1 MVGFAPLNPPY
12 ALTWGY
18 GFRARPCGRPG
29 MTSTLVRLAGGC
41 DLDRERRRDALP
53 DVGEDALPAFA
64 IDAGIVEAAL
74 GRPPLRQMSAAAGVQ
89 ILALLAGLAQTGAG
103 LEGFA
108 PDRVVDDVLDR
119 VAADMRF

>member
-29 MTSTLVRLAGGC
+29 MTSTLVRLPGGG
-41 DLDRERRRDALP
+41 DFDREGGR
-53 DVGEDALPAFA
+53 DALPAFA

-74 GRPPLRQMSAAAGVQ
+74 GRPALRQMSAAAGVQ
-89 ILALLAGLAQTGAG
+89 ILTLLAGLAQTRAG

-119 VAADMRF
+119 VAADMR